1 MKRHR
6 AIAEYYDFEYP
17 HHDFLEQDV
26 PFFLGQMQKRKGQ
39 SVLEIAAGTGRAAIP
54 VAQAGHRVVGMDY
67 AKDMLDIARRK
78 RDAVGLTDRELR
90 LVHAD
95 ALRLNLRERF
105 DWICVFFNTFLAF
118 PTLEEQDRL
127 MGVIVRHLAPNG
139 RFWVDLFQPDYGLLA
154 ADASEGLEPFI
165 FYVPPLGRT
174 VFKTTDIRRSP
185 HRQVQRVTFNY
196 RWFENDGVARQA
208 KTHFDMT
215 WMFAREFQLL
225 VERHGLRVERL
236 FGNYDGSALTDD
248 SPRIIAR
255 CCRA

>member
-6 AIAEYYDFEYP
+6 AIAAYYDFEYP
-17 HHDFLEQDV
+17 NHEFLEHDV
-26 PFFLGQMQKRKGQ
+26 PFVLRQTRKRGAQ
-39 SVLEIAAGTGRAAIP
+39 SVLEIAVGTGRAAIP
-54 VAQAGHRVVGMDY
+54 IAQAGHRVVGVDY

-78 RDAVGLTDRELR
+78 RDAVGLGDKELH

-95 ALRLNLRERF
+95 ALGLALRERF
-105 DWICVFFNTFLAF
+105 DWVCVFFNTFLAF
-118 PTLEEQDRL
+118 PTLEEQDRF
-127 MGVIVRHLAPNG
+127 MRVIVRHLKPEG

-154 ADASEGLEPFI
+154 SDVSEGLEPFV
-165 FYVPPLGRT
+165 FYVPPLERT

-196 RWFENDGVARQA
+196 RWFEKTGVERTA

-215 WMFAREFQLL
+215 WMFPRELQLL
-225 VERHGLRVERL
+225 VERHGLRIERL
-236 FGNYDGSALTDD
+236 FGNYDGSDLLPE

>member
-6 AIAEYYDFEYP
+6 AIAAYYDFEYP

-26 PFFLGQMQKRKGQ
+26 PFFVGQMQKRKGQ

-54 VAQAGHRVVGMDY
+54 LAQAGHRVVGIDY

-78 RDAVGLTDRELR
+78 RDAVGLSDRELR

-95 ALRLNLRERF
+95 ALRLNLREAF
-105 DWICVFFNTFLAF
+105 DWVCVFFNTFLAF
-118 PTLEEQDRL
+118 PTLEEQDQL
-127 MGVIVRHLAPNG
+127 MRVVLRHLKPNG
-139 RFWVDLFQPDYGLLA
+139 RFWVDLFQPDYRLLA
-154 ADASEGLEPFI
+154 AEVSTGLEPFV
-165 FYVPPLGRT
+165 FYVPPLERT
-174 VFKTTDIRRSP
+174 VFKTTDVRRSP

-196 RWFENDGVARQA
+196 RWFEKDGVEKGA

-236 FGNYDGSALTDD
+236 FGNYDGGPLTDD